1 MFSKVFF
8 VAAMVVSLSLILILA
23 VLSIERE
30 TGEVEAMRETKH
42 TPLPWEIFENQH
54 VLCIM
59 KAGTRKEVVHWAG
72 FDSSDFLDQNS
83 ANAKLIVTS
92 VNARPKV
99 EELLGA
105 ARDAY
110 ALLGLLGHG
119 RGFDS
124 REASTF
130 KRLEESIR
138 EVEAALGGKAE

>member
-1 MFSKVFF
+1 MS
-8 VAAMVVSLSLILILA
+8 
-23 VLSIERE
+23 
-30 TGEVEAMRETKH
+30 ETKH
-42 TPLPWEIFENQH
+42 TPLPLVMRRDKWFVVLRDSEGNPYVFVQEGDRPTFDHERIAEEI
-54 VLCIM
+54 
-59 KAGTRKEVVHWAG
+59 R
-72 FDSSDFLDQNS
+72 
-83 ANAKLIVTS
+83 TS

-110 ALLGLLGHG
+110 ALLVLFAHG

-138 EVEAALGGKAE
+138 EVEAALGGEAE